1 MNQIEHFRTPLLTAV
16 VLFLVVSTWAT
27 QSQAQEETPL
37 ITLEQ
42 AVDLALRNSPT
53 LAVADDSIAVAEAQE
68 LEAAFVRW
76 LPIFS
81 ARSTIAPSGPVRG
94 NALESTSATDLD
106 ALGDLA
112 DELGYQTNNTIQAV
126 LPLYGFGKISLA
138 QDLAELGVHVA
149 RLQRRKA
156 ELELVFNVRR
166 AYAGLQ
172 LSEEFEAMIAD
183 GQNRLRSARESLET
197 KLLEGDPSARTEL
210 RQLTIYEADFVGLVA
225 DNRMLAHISRR
236 GIELYCGID
245 TPFRVEPFDDSV
257 PLNDLQDVDALM
269 SLAWEHRPDLELLNE
284 SVRARELRSRLA
296 RRQMLPDLFFTLGF
310 TVNYNPLADD
320 QPSPFA
326 YDPYNRSGLGFF
338 LGLDW
343 KFNFRLI
350 ARARRSDAEESRA
363 RNQLDEAVGGIEIEI
378 EEAVLQAL
386 GHFERVEAYAEAHRA
401 ASAWLRQRT
410 MQFDSGLADFDDL
423 KDPLVAYFGAFAN
436 FYQALFD
443 YRMARADLAVKV
455 GLEELPNPDPDQTPS
470 AETETAE

>member
-1 MNQIEHFRTPLLTAV
+1 MNPIEHLNPLLTLAI
-16 VLFLVVSTWAT
+16 LALVASTPVMRA
-27 QSQAQEETPL
+27 QAQEATPL

-42 AVDLALRNSPT
+42 VIELALQNSLT
-53 LAVADDSIAVAEAQE
+53 LATADDSVAIAEAQE
-68 LEAAFVRW
+68 LEAAFARW
-76 LPIFS
+76 LPILS
-81 ARSTIAPSGPVRG
+81 ARSTFAPSGPIRG
-94 NALESTSATDLD
+94 NALESTSGTDLD

-112 DELGYQTNNTIQAV
+112 DELGYQTSNTLQAV
-126 LPLYGFGKISLA
+126 LPLYGFGKITLA

-149 RLQRRKA
+149 ELQHRKA
-156 ELELVFNVRR
+156 ELEVIFNVRR

-172 LSEEFEAMIAD
+172 LSAEFDAMIAD
-183 GQNRLRSARESLET
+183 GQDRLQSARESLET

-225 DNRMLAHISRR
+225 DNRMLARISRR
-236 GIELYCGID
+236 GLELYCGID

-257 PLNDLQDVDALM
+257 PMNNLESVEAM
-269 SLAWEHRPDLELLNE
+269 MALAWENRPDLALLNE
-284 SVRARELRSRLA
+284 SVRAREIRARLA
-296 RRQMLPDLFFTLGF
+296 RRQMLPNLFFTLGF
-310 TVNYNPLADD
+310 TFNYNPLADD

-343 KFNFRLI
+343 KFNFRLV

-363 RNQLDEAVGGIEIEI
+363 RHQLDEAVAGIEIEI
-378 EEAVLQAL
+378 EEALLQAM
-386 GHFERVEAYAEAHRA
+386 GHYERVEAYAEAERA

-436 FYQALFD
+436 FHQALFD
-443 YRMARADLAVKV
+443 YRMALADLAVKV
-455 GLEELPNPDPDQTPS
+455 GLEELPGPD
-470 AETETAE
+470 ETETLTGETEPAE